1 MSQVFKERSQVK
13 DQQSYI
19 SVFVFFLTI
28 IAATKTSPNM
38 TTVFH
43 ARLHGRFVEI
53 KSNLRRKKLYR
64 TNQNSVFLEGSFNNR
79 DVITPIQFRR

>member
-28 IAATKTSPNM
+28 IAATKNSPNM

-43 ARLHGRFVEI
+43 ARLYGRFVDI

-64 TNQNSVFLEGSFNNR
+64 TNQNSSVLGRPF
-79 DVITPIQFRR
+79 